1 MAKIRKE
8 CLGMKI
14 KHENFGKWFTI
25 SEGNEGVYKALKF
38 DVFEKKTKSNVEN
51 KKGPSQSIDG
61 NGI

>member
-1 MAKIRKE
+1 
-8 CLGMKI
+8 MKI

-38 DVFEKKTKSNVEN
+38 DVFEKKIKRNVEN
-51 KKGPSQSIDG
+51 KKGPSQPIDG